1 MVRTVNLKNINE
13 AKRKATWDKVFKSG
27 LGKISGRQPLKNFTW
42 TILEYY
48 DSFDLTKCAFREVSK
63 RYNVF

>member
-1 MVRTVNLKNINE
+1 MKL
-13 AKRKATWDKVFKSG
+13 KRKATWDKVFKSG